1 MKTFHILLYYIHI
14 KNFHYSNLFAE
25 FFSPLL
31 LFIRFYL
38 FYRKKVLNQFQ
49 TAQNVPTVSSKKYSN
64 NPNQNYGV
72 QPTFQKLKPG
82 KLFQNNSENNNSFE
96 RFQTS
101 PTKCPTKSNNY
112 SGANSEIGS
121 TSPQSPSLI
130 RPKAI
135 SSFKPASN
143 FPSSS
148 GFSSGAPF
156 NKDKETKKNA
166 HGNQDN
172 VHSNNN
178 SHMNSTCIEIQ
189 DIETQNLFQQTN
201 YDIHEDDHSP
211 GRLGFFYLK
220 SIMLHCFLQIQ
231 HFQLH

>member
-1 MKTFHILLYYIHI
+1 MQ
-14 KNFHYSNLFAE
+14 NSSA
-25 FFSPLL
+25 LL

-49 TAQNVPTVSSKKYSN
+49 TAQNVPTISSKKYSN
-64 NPNQNYGV
+64 NPNQSYGV

-82 KLFQNNSENNNSFE
+82 KLFQDNSENNNSFE

-101 PTKCPTKSNNY
+101 PTKCPTKSNKD
-112 SGANSEIGS
+112 SSVNSEIGS

-148 GFSSGAPF
+148 GFSSGVPF
-156 NKDKETKKNA
+156 SKETQTNDYR
-166 HGNQDN
+166 NQDN

-178 SHMNSTCIEIQ
+178 NHMNSTCIEIQ
-189 DIETQNLFQQTN
+189 DIETQNLFEQTN
-201 YDIHEDDHSP
+201 YDIHVDDPSP
-211 GRLGFFYLK
+211 GRLIILFAK
-220 SIMLHCFLQIQ
+220 ILHCIFLMYLNI
-231 HFQLH
+231 FD